1 MNPLK
6 TIETVGIDIGKGT
19 AWLGKEIGKAFGE
32 LPKLITPTG
41 DAEKLGSDALPETIT
56 VIKDAGALA
65 TAAAKDSGALIAD
78 LVALGAAIAKAVA
91 YKALNIAEDAAVAAA
106 FTKFCGDFNAGNFS
120 DVVTA
125 WNKLCADAHAL
136 DATVVADL
144 TKLEADVKS

>member
-6 TIETVGIDIGKGT
+6 AIETVGNDIGKGA

-32 LPKLITPTG
+32 LPKFITLTH

-56 VIKDAGALA
+56 VIEDAGALA

-78 LVALGAAIAKAVA
+78 MVALGAAIAKAA
-91 YKALNIAEDAAVAAA
+91 ADKALNIVEDEAVAVA
-106 FTKFCGDFNAGNFS
+106 FSKFCSDFNAGNFS

-144 TKLEADVKS
+144 IKLEADAKN